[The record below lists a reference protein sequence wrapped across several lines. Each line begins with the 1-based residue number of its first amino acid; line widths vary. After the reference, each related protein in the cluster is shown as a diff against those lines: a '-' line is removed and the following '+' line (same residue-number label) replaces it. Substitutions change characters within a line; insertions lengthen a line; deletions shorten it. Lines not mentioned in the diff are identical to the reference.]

1 MKRKNADD
9 LFSDLLRNDRVGQP
23 AKEVEDRLMYSF
35 LLKSSTAKPRQNSFA
50 GFAGWVFSGH
60 GLGLKTALV
69 SVVLFFTLFN
79 SQFTFDSGRISAADT
94 INSRRVLL
102 ADTTL
107 MIQNIDSI
115 RADSLN

>member
-60 GLGLKTALV
+60 GL
-69 SVVLFFTLFN
+69 VVLFFTLFN